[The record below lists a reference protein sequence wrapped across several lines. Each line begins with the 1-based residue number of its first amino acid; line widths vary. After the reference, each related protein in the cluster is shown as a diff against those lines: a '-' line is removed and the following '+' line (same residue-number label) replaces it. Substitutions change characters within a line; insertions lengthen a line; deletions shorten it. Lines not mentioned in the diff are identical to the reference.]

1 MCQQHRT
8 LAPDST
14 GPRPG
19 PEPEGPGF
27 LLGTH
32 LHTAVL
38 HVASKSIHL
47 RYGGSARPIQ
57 DVGSPGYQ
65 PGDSWKVVPV
75 LPPGA
80 DGKNDS
86 ASRNGRVTRPAST
99 TQVPY
104 RRSGER
110 GLQGGRRCLQR
121 GLQGVFH
128 SLANAGHNLSQPS
141 ALGPPHA
148 TICCKDGGKDAS
160 ERQQQNHSL

>member
-1 MCQQHRT
+1 MNSD
-8 LAPDST
+8 LST
-14 GPRPG
+14 GFCPQTG
-19 PEPEGPGF
+19 PEPEGQPGF

-121 GLQGVFH
+121 GLQGF
-128 SLANAGHNLSQPS
+128 SFPGKCWTQPV
-141 ALGPPHA
+141 
-148 TICCKDGGKDAS
+148 TT
-160 ERQQQNHSL
+160 